1 MSTVETV
8 KYPPLGSVSE
18 GTLRTQDLLENLLDV
33 LEEYAP
39 EVYKGI
45 RVDPENKAVFD
56 YLEDPEHREEP
67 DAAQDLLGELHD
79 RLDEIAAPYTYF
91 GAHEGDGA
99 DFGYWVSFDSL
110 EEDARARDGV
120 IKINAGDEWP
130 DPMDPSINY
139 VMEVTDHGNVTL
151 YGAHD
156 HAEVWSCV

>member
-1 MSTVETV
+1 MSTVKTFE
-8 KYPPLGSVSE
+8 YPPLGSVSS
-18 GTLRTQDLLENLLDV
+18 GTMRTQDLIPVFLDV
-33 LEEYAP
+33 LEGYAP
-39 EVYKGI
+39 ETAQDI
-45 RVDPENKAVFD
+45 RHAEDNRSVFD
-56 YLEDPEHREEP
+56 WLDNADETDEPEAASYL
-67 DAAQDLLGELHD
+67 
-79 RLDEIAAPYTYF
+79 LDELFDHLEEITAPYTHF

-110 EEDARARDGV
+110 EYDAQHQEGV
-120 IKINAGDEWP
+120 IKIDAGDEWP